1 MVLIRGDRLE
11 SPAFALR
18 LSLRPGESTSVTM
31 GFWLVAFEAP
41 RSDSSGHPG
50 WRTRAVEN

>member
-18 LSLRPGESTSVTM
+18 LSLRPGESTSVKM

-41 RSDSSGHPG
+41 LSDSSGYPG

>member
-11 SPAFALR
+11 SPGFALR
-18 LSLRPGESTSVTM
+18 LSLRPGESTSVKI

-41 RSDSSGHPG
+41 QSDSSGHPG